1 MTDLS
6 DLVHTQ
12 TEVELA
18 RISKFEQ
25 SKLLS
30 RADWGG
36 FDFNDVADHLAR
48 IFRIASHMRKLPLEH
63 LPKRTTGEVDECLPL
78 VRKSLEEMDA
88 FELGPNADG
97 VRQGIARNVRN
108 ASVRLESLAIQYFPY
123 LAYMQAAGSVEEL
136 VANVENELGD
146 ARKKVESDLENIG
159 HHASMAEKASAQA
172 QEAAGI
178 SAGAVF
184 TKEFAD
190 EADKLE
196 GRSTKWLCATI
207 ALAALT
213 IGIALWFV
221 IQSEASP
228 ITSDGWEALK
238 YVVNRGAILAV
249 LFTGTVWCGRIYRA
263 LTHQATI
270 NRHRAL
276 SLKTFEAFVRSTND
290 ERIRD
295 SVLMAVTRTVFGH
308 VPTGLVSD
316 SGAGQESG
324 VNFVEI
330 GRSSTEKAADAAAN
344 SG

>member
-1 MTDLS
+1 MTDFS
-6 DLVHTQ
+6 HLVHSQ
-12 TEVELA
+12 TEIELG
-18 RISKFEQ
+18 RIAKFEQ

-30 RADWGG
+30 RPEWGE
-36 FDFNDVADHLAR
+36 FEYVADHLAR
-48 IFRIASHMRKLPLEH
+48 IFRIASHLRKLPLEY
-63 LPKRTTGEVDECLPL
+63 LPIGANGELNDCLPL
-78 VRKSLEEMDA
+78 VRKSLEQIDDFKPA
-88 FELGPNADG
+88 PDSDG
-97 VRQGIARNVRN
+97 VREQIARDVRN
-108 ASVRLESLAIQYFPY
+108 ASVKFESLAVQYFPY
-123 LAYMQAAGSVEEL
+123 LAFMQAAGSVDRL
-136 VANVENELGD
+136 IANVESEIGD
-146 ARKKVESDLENIG
+146 AIKKVKSDVEEIG
-159 HHASMAEKASAQA
+159 HHASITAKASAQA

-196 GRSTKWLCATI
+196 GRSTKWLRATM
-207 ALAALT
+207 ALAVLT
-213 IGIALWFV
+213 VATAFWFATRP
-221 IQSEASP
+221 EASQ
-228 ITSDGWEALK
+228 IASDGLEALK

-290 ERIRD
+290 DRIRD
-295 SVLMAVTRTVFGH
+295 TVLMAVTRTIFGH

-330 GRSSTEKAADAAAN
+330 GQSSTEKAVGAAAN